1 MKRGLIALIRD
12 DIDEKS
18 WQTFTNSN
26 LQFPAFLDT
35 NFAGCYRTYE
45 SIKITIRRKPP
56 K

>member
-26 LQFPAFLDT
+26 LQFPAFVDT
-35 NFAGCYRTYE
+35 NFAGYIVIVLT
-45 SIKITIRRKPP
+45 KVLK
-56 K
+56 